1 MSIEIGHIVKKFCKG
16 QGFLFSR
23 PQ

>member
-1 MSIEIGHIVKKFCKG
+1 MSIEIGHIVKKFCKR
-16 QGFLFSR
+16 QDFLFSR

>member
-1 MSIEIGHIVKKFCKG
+1 MSIEIGHIVEKFCKR
-16 QGFLFSR
+16 QDLLYSR